1 MVITVRYK
9 QNVDS
14 VYENNTVVMV
24 ITVRYKQ
31 NVECIGKQRCRYGDY
46 YPLSTKRGVYM
57 KTTLTIVITVRY
69 EQSVECT

>member
-1 MVITVRYK
+1 MVITVRYQ

-31 NVECIGKQRCRYGDY
+31 NVECI
-46 YPLSTKRGVYM
+46 
-57 KTTLTIVITVRY
+57 
-69 EQSVECT
+69 